1 MKILYIAANPDDQE
15 DVDLGPEVTEIQR
28 RVLLTPAVEFVVM
41 PGLKFEDL
49 PSVLHQQRPDILHIA
64 AHGEKKNLFLASKD
78 GGSVEVDAKMLLS
91 FLNDISP
98 PRLVYLNACNSGAI
112 AKGLISSV
120 PIAIGSTATIEV
132 QAARA
137 AAVSFYERIL
147 EGSPVARAFQVCKEM
162 MRGVSQK
169 GADIEIFHN
178 EDVDPSKE
186 VLHVGPR
193 FIAEFTREEPRRDK
207 EDCYEIRFGVVGCP
221 PGTKQVVFFTDD
233 PESITGSRTLEN
245 DLCSVVR
252 DPPRGGLLWMEKKE
266 AWDIDGDFRLYAV
279 GAFGEGRAFTLSS
292 MVGDALAERYSLP
305 HGTTAPEHIA
315 AAIADLRLTD
325 GSRLLS
331 IPVRRSRQGGK
342 GREHSTSRRPRSHHS
357 RPKRKG
363 KK

>member
-1 MKILYIAANPDDQE
+1 
-15 DVDLGPEVTEIQR
+15 
-28 RVLLTPAVEFVVM
+28 
-41 PGLKFEDL
+41 
-49 PSVLHQQRPDILHIA
+49 
-64 AHGEKKNLFLASKD
+64 
-78 GGSVEVDAKMLLS
+78 
-91 FLNDISP
+91 
-98 PRLVYLNACNSGAI
+98 
-112 AKGLISSV
+112 LISSV

-162 MRGVSQK
+162 MRGVSRK
-169 GADIEIFHN
+169 EADIEIFHKP
-178 EDVDPSKE
+178 DVDPSKE
-186 VLHVGPR
+186 VLNLGPR
-193 FIAEFTREEPRRDK
+193 FVAEFRREEPRRDK

-233 PESITGSRTLEN
+233 PESITGRRTLEN

-279 GAFGEGRAFTLSS
+279 GVYSEGRAFTLSS

-305 HGTTAPEHIA
+305 HGTKAPEHISE
-315 AAIADLRLTD
+315 AIADLRLTD

-331 IPVRRSRQGGK
+331 IPARRSKERSKRRQK
-342 GREHSTSRRPRSHHS
+342 STSRPGSKHS
-357 RPKRKG
+357 RAKSRG